1 MPAIT
6 FRFGDATN
14 RKLKS
19 EIILNRERGIA
30 EKQGK
35 TIDVISKRT
44 GKILRRKKDLS
55 DEKKKIQD
63 NLNKRRIMNMSRDS
77 LITRIKKMEYENIPV
92 VIDGQ
97 EGIQMVVDGFH
108 VIVVNDG
115 EKMYWADN
123 LRQLTEGERE
133 SIDNDE
139 RWKLEGEHFEAFSK
153 VVDLQEKKKGSEEP
167 NMADEYEKRMKEN
180 SKRATDI
187 WWEKEQIVRQNA
199 HEADLLERARGS
211 IIEKKRQSDELA
223 LFESLKSSNSIV
235 SRSITRNKN
244 ISGRRLRTKKQG
256 GTSDE
261 YHAATLIQ
269 RARRSILDRRDG
281 FSSDEY
287 EESRPEER
295 DRLSRY
301 D

>member
-19 EIILNRERGIA
+19 EILLNRERGIA

-77 LITRIKKMEYENIPV
+77 LITRIQKMEYENIPV
-92 VIDGQ
+92 VIDGR

-287 EESRPEER
+287 EESRTEER

>member
-44 GKILRRKKDLS
+44 GKVLRRKKDLS

-77 LITRIKKMEYENIPV
+77 LITRIQKMEYENIPV
-92 VIDGQ
+92 VVDGQ

-153 VVDLQEKKKGSEEP
+153 VVDLQQKKKGSEEP

-187 WWEKEQIVRQNA
+187 WWEKEQIVRQAAN
-199 HEADLLERARGS
+199 EADLLERARGS